1 MGRVMKLSEAIA
13 IRVSMLLNERNL
25 SQYSLFKNGGVP
37 RSTVCD
43 VINNKKKR
51 VSTDT
56 VYQICSTLG
65 LTLSEFFNDQMF
77 DELDD

>member
-1 MGRVMKLSEAIA
+1 MKLSEAIA
-13 IRVSMLLNERNL
+13 IRISKLLNERNL

-65 LTLSEFFNDQMF
+65 LTLSEFFNDPMF
-77 DELDD
+77 DELED

>member
-1 MGRVMKLSEAIA
+1 MKLSEAIA
-13 IRVSMLLNERNL
+13 IRASKLLNERNL

-65 LTLSEFFNDQMF
+65 LTLSEFFNDPIFIQ
-77 DELDD
+77 LDD

>member
-1 MGRVMKLSEAIA
+1 MKLSEAIS
-13 IRVSMLLNERNL
+13 IRISNLLNERNL

-65 LTLSEFFNDQMF
+65 LTLSEFFNDSIF

>member
-1 MGRVMKLSEAIA
+1 MKLSEAIA

>member
-1 MGRVMKLSEAIA
+1 MKLTEAIS
-13 IRVSMLLNERNL
+13 IRVGNLLLERQL

-51 VSTDT
+51 VSTET

-65 LTLSEFFNDQMF
+65 MTLGEFFSDPIF
-77 DELDD
+77 EKVDD

>member
-1 MGRVMKLSEAIA
+1 MKLSETIA
-13 IRVSMLLNERNL
+13 IRISKLLNERNL

-65 LTLSEFFNDQMF
+65 LTLSEFFNNPMF
-77 DELDD
+77 NELDD

>member
-1 MGRVMKLSEAIA
+1 MKLSKAIA
-13 IRVSMLLNERNL
+13 TRISKLLNEKNL

-65 LTLSEFFNDQMF
+65 LTLSEFFNDQIF
-77 DELDD
+77 NELDD

>member
-1 MGRVMKLSEAIA
+1 MKLSKAIA
-13 IRVSMLLNERNL
+13 TRISKLLNEKNL

-65 LTLSEFFNDQMF
+65 LTLSEFFNDPMF

>member
-1 MGRVMKLSEAIA
+1 MKLSEAIA
-13 IRVSMLLNERNL
+13 IRVSKLLSDKNL

-51 VSTDT
+51 VSTET

-65 LTLSEFFNDQMF
+65 ITLSEFFSDPIF
-77 DELDD
+77 DNIDE

>member
-1 MGRVMKLSEAIA
+1 MKLAEAIA
-13 IRVSMLLNERNL
+13 IRVSELLNERDL

-37 RSTVCD
+37 RSTVSD

-65 LTLSEFFNDQMF
+65 LSLSDFFNDPIF
-77 DELDD
+77 NDLED

>member
-1 MGRVMKLSEAIA
+1 MKLSKAIA
-13 IRVSMLLNERNL
+13 TRISKLLNEKNL

-65 LTLSEFFNDQMF
+65 LTLSEFFNDPMF
-77 DELDD
+77 NELDD

>member
-1 MGRVMKLSEAIA
+1 MKLSEAIA
-13 IRVSMLLNERNL
+13 IRVSKLLNERNL

-65 LTLSEFFNDQMF
+65 LTLSEFFNDSMF

>member
-1 MGRVMKLSEAIA
+1 MKLSKAIS
-13 IRVSMLLNERNL
+13 IRITQLLNERNL

-37 RSTVCD
+37 RSTMCD

-51 VSTDT
+51 VSTET

-65 LTLSEFFNDQMF
+65 LTLRDFF
-77 DELDD
+77 DDPIFNEVDD

>member
-1 MGRVMKLSEAIA
+1 MKLTKAIA
-13 IRVSMLLNERNL
+13 IRVSQLLADKNL

-43 VINNKKKR
+43 VVNNKKKR

-65 LTLSEFFNDQMF
+65 LTLSEFFDDPLF
-77 DELDD
+77 DNIDD

>member
-1 MGRVMKLSEAIA
+1 MKLSEAIA

-65 LTLSEFFNDQMF
+65 LTLSEFFNDPMF